1 MCLKCAVSSTS
12 TRAHIALSPMIG
24 GVNLFVGLD
33 SSNVRIRCRALH
45 GRLPCHSFNVSII
58 VCGFEQLAHFV
69 FHTNM

>member
-33 SSNVRIRCRALH
+33 SSNVDAFVAGPCMEGYRAIR
-45 GRLPCHSFNVSII
+45 SMF
-58 VCGFEQLAHFV
+58 QL
-69 FHTNM
+69 